1 VSVRT
6 SSRNMSPPVVEATR
20 EHDADGLLVRLVTS
34 EPGVR
39 IMAEQRW
46 TRDERGIPIAKS
58 GGGPDE
64 SYACLARL
72 ANRFLTP

>member
-1 VSVRT
+1 
-6 SSRNMSPPVVEATR
+6 MSPPVVETTR
-20 EHDADGLLVRLVTS
+20 ERDANGLLVRLVTS

-46 TRDERGIPIAKS
+46 IRDERGVPFAKS

-64 SYACLARL
+64 NYGCLARL
-72 ANRFLTP
+72 ADRFLP